1 MTSKIKAYDVNGIQI
16 NVGDPVMCVGDAYG
30 LTVGKTYTVESI
42 SESGEFVRVVG
53 DNGLVDGWGG
63 SNFRIDKSEIYL
75 GASKFKAG
83 DEVRVVGLENT
94 REAYSIGH
102 LMLRVGD
109 EGVVSAVVGGA
120 CVIGYFYYHSDD
132 LELVKD
138 EPIKATDEFA
148 TGGMVK
154 ITSSAMA
161 GSDISGLVGK
171 VVGRRG
177 RYWGVEF
184 DHVTG
189 DIAAGN
195 PYLFL
200 QREVEHFDP
209 KSADETGGDP
219 VVRASLVTFVD
230 DKKCIFFRA
239 QDGNWSLF
247 RGRAEGAWMTG
258 DLSVIER
265 LKPETIA
272 ELMGE

>member
-1 MTSKIKAYDVNGIQI
+1 MTSKDMNGIQI
-16 NVGDPVMCVGDAYG
+16 NVGDPVMAVDDVYR

-42 SESGEFVRVVG
+42 SENGEFVRVVG
-53 DNGLVDGWGG
+53 DDGRVDGWSGR
-63 SNFRIDKSEIYL
+63 NFRIDKSEIYL

-219 VVRASLVTFVD
+219 VVRASLGTFVD
-230 DKKCIFFRA
+230 DKKCIVFRA